1 MHIAWK
7 VRLRPGKEPEFHYH
21 VVDCLTDCDEPASCA
36 GHPPGKIGW
45 SCLLMVQPAPPHN
58 QCRARAAPKFSSHN
72 ARPVRNRNAIITTER
87 GLLACN
93 HSAGARCGNQ
103 RRTTRDDMHGPNGL
117 LGSPGRAPPK
127 MTRITLNTAII
138 RRRWR
143 RARRTVPCSIR
154 SEAGRAFEP
163 CSVART
169 DPMKQQREDY
179 TTTDPRGDEGQE
191 QPNDIRRLML
201 LSKVREYGRFDA
213 AVRLVGLEVAA
224 QTSVCITRT
233 CSIVQA
239 AGRTHTCSR
248 TGPLLPARR
257 GTGRCE
263 RGQHGSPATEKV
275 HADDADADAQ
285 HAAAGSKNLRQR
297 RATLP
302 SIEADRRANLRFPP
316 IPSQVDR
323 QYQLMLPSSENRFF
337 GNRNGDCAPK
347 TTSCALRAT

>member
-1 MHIAWK
+1 
-7 VRLRPGKEPEFHYH
+7 
-21 VVDCLTDCDEPASCA
+21 
-36 GHPPGKIGW
+36 
-45 SCLLMVQPAPPHN
+45 
-58 QCRARAAPKFSSHN
+58 
-72 ARPVRNRNAIITTER
+72 
-87 GLLACN
+87 
-93 HSAGARCGNQ
+93 
-103 RRTTRDDMHGPNGL
+103 
-117 LGSPGRAPPK
+117 
-127 MTRITLNTAII
+127 
-138 RRRWR
+138 
-143 RARRTVPCSIR
+143 
-154 SEAGRAFEP
+154 
-163 CSVART
+163 
-169 DPMKQQREDY
+169 MKQQREDY

-224 QTSVCITRT
+224 QMSVCITRT
-233 CSIVQA
+233 CSLVQA

-285 HAAAGSKNLRQR
+285 RAAAGSKNLRQR

-347 TTSCALRAT
+347 TTSCALRASRVACFATDERGTRNERMPGSGTGGTSETISSKKKSGTLWVRSLRVRSSLCPLFDVGLHPRLRVYAYLEIVGRYMCSRV